1 MAKETYYFQHDYEPT
16 SDPKI
21 QALLGEFG
29 GVGYGIFWRIVEM
42 LHSDETHKLPKKKF
56 VYSAIAKQ
64 MSTSVEQLEAILE
77 YMIDTCELFQ
87 QDSDFIWSERVL
99 RNIDARDAIREK
111 RSIAGKAS
119 AEARKKATL
128 VEHLLT
134 HVQQNPTKE
143 KKGKEIKEK
152 ESKVKGSKEELAP
165 LVYPFDSENFMLAWN
180 VLIAQPK
187 WKNKTQ
193 AAYQTALKKLSLH
206 NEADAI
212 EAIEDAIAG
221 GYQGVFTEKFKKQS
235 NGDSKT
241 PNRTYTDADLKF
253 HKS

>member
-64 MSTSVEQLEAILE
+64 MSTSVEQLEAIIE

-87 QDSDFIWSERVL
+87 QDAEFIWSDRVL

-119 AEARKKATL
+119 AEARKKSTYD
-128 VEHLLT
+128 EHVLT
-134 HVQQNPTKE
+134 SVQQNPTKE
-143 KKGKEIKEK
+143 NKGKEIKEK
-152 ESKVKGSKEELAP
+152 ESKVNESKDTLAS
-165 LVYPFDSENFMLAWN
+165 LVFPFDTERFKSAWDI
-180 VLIAQPK
+180 LIKEPK
-187 WKNKTQ
+187 WRKKTFNALQ
-193 AAYQTALKKLSLH
+193 AALKKLS
-206 NEADAI
+206 EYDEQTAISAI
-212 EAIEDAIAG
+212 EAAIAG
-221 GYQGVFTEKFKKQS
+221 NYQGIFPEKIKQ
-235 NGDSKT
+235 NGKPKLTFSPQD
-241 PNRTYTDADLKF
+241 F
-253 HKS
+253 I